1 MLDFLRDLSVNG
13 GKTFRPTSGHRP
25 GTRTFALHERYK
37 KTLGT
42 DNLRMAAALPNGE
55 DANEWVAM
63 KVVDMFNEVELVQ
76 GMVSEFCTSAC
87 CSVMSAGPKYEYLWA
102 DSQRYPK
109 PTKVSA
115 PEYIGLLF
123 QWVKAQLDDEK
134 VFPTQI
140 GAPFPP
146 DFRERVH
153 NICKRLFRVY
163 AHIFYCH
170 FERVVELSFEAHLNS
185 CFKHFM
191 YFILEF
197 DLVRA
202 EELRPLQ
209 PLMDRCTAKA
219 VLTPKHSCTL
229 TLTPPSPSPTFAPSL
244 SPTPILT
251 SHPLPSQLPSS
262 SPSSSCEQESPRS
275 RTPTPL
281 T

>member
-185 CFKHFM
+185 CFKVSQGCTM
-191 YFILEF
+191 MILMCHAVCTPSSVIG
-197 DLVRA
+197 LTLSGLGHQA
-202 EELRPLQ
+202 EGVEAK
-209 PLMDRCTAKA
+209 MSTASTQH
-219 VLTPKHSCTL
+219 VPTTHDIYPNTRSTSCTL
-229 TLTPPSPSPTFAPSL
+229 SL
-244 SPTPILT
+244 SLT
-251 SHPLPSQLPSS
+251 S
-262 SPSSSCEQESPRS
+262 
-275 RTPTPL
+275 
-281 T
+281 